1 MAGITVATEPNQEP
15 LSLQEVKDY
24 LRVENNSDERVL
36 QSMIETEAQVLY
48 AKLELIGKDTQTIK
62 ANAEFKLE
70 QNDILQKHYL
80 EALKP
85 LLSSDEEKTEE
96 VESDKPK
103 KKNN

>member
-1 MAGITVATEPNQEP
+1 MAEANT
-15 LSLQEVKDY
+15 
-24 LRVENNSDERVL
+24 DERTLV
-36 QSMIETEAQVLY
+36 IKDEEDKETVYKVAEMTEEAQLLY
-48 AKLELIGKDTQTIK
+48 AKLELIGKDSQTVK

>member
-1 MAGITVATEPNQEP
+1 MAEANT
-15 LSLQEVKDY
+15 
-24 LRVENNSDERVL
+24 DERTLV
-36 QSMIETEAQVLY
+36 IKDEEEKETVYKVSEMKEEAQILY
-48 AKLELIGKDTQTIK
+48 AKLELIGKDSQTVK

-80 EALKP
+80 EAIRP

-103 KKNN
+103 KKAN

>member
-1 MAGITVATEPNQEP
+1 MAEANT
-15 LSLQEVKDY
+15 
-24 LRVENNSDERVL
+24 DERTLV
-36 QSMIETEAQVLY
+36 IKDDENKETVYKVSEMKEEAKILY
-48 AKLELIGKDTQTIK
+48 AKLELIGKDSQTVK

-70 QNDILQKHYL
+70 QNEILQKHYL
-80 EALKP
+80 EAIRP

>member
-1 MAGITVATEPNQEP
+1 MAEANT
-15 LSLQEVKDY
+15 
-24 LRVENNSDERVL
+24 DERTLV
-36 QSMIETEAQVLY
+36 IKDEEDKETVYKVAEMTEEAQLLY

-70 QNDILQKHYL
+70 QNEILQKHYL

-103 KKNN
+103 KKAN

>member
-1 MAGITVATEPNQEP
+1 MAEANT
-15 LSLQEVKDY
+15 
-24 LRVENNSDERVL
+24 DERTLV
-36 QSMIETEAQVLY
+36 IKDDEDVETVYKVSEMTEEAQVLY
-48 AKLELIGKDTQTIK
+48 AKLELIGKDSQTVK

-80 EALKP
+80 EAIRP
-85 LLSSDEEKTEE
+85 LLSSNEEKTEE

>member
-1 MAGITVATEPNQEP
+1 MAEANT
-15 LSLQEVKDY
+15 
-24 LRVENNSDERVL
+24 DERTLV
-36 QSMIETEAQVLY
+36 IKDDENKETVYKVSEMKEEAKILY
-48 AKLELIGKDTQTIK
+48 SKLELIGKESQTVK

-80 EALKP
+80 EAIRP
-85 LLSSDEEKTEE
+85 LLSSEEEKTEE

>member
-1 MAGITVATEPNQEP
+1 MAEANT
-15 LSLQEVKDY
+15 
-24 LRVENNSDERVL
+24 DERTLV
-36 QSMIETEAQVLY
+36 IKDDENKETVYKVSEMKEEAKILY
-48 AKLELIGKDTQTIK
+48 SKLELIGKESRTVK

-80 EALKP
+80 EAIRP
-85 LLSSDEEKTEE
+85 LLSSEEEQTEE

>member
-1 MAGITVATEPNQEP
+1 MAEANT
-15 LSLQEVKDY
+15 
-24 LRVENNSDERVL
+24 DERTLVIKDDKDKETVYKV
-36 QSMIETEAQVLY
+36 SEMIEEAQVLY
-48 AKLELIGKDTQTIK
+48 AKLELIGKDSQTVK

-80 EALKP
+80 EAIRP